1 MFTVGPEVTALHT
14 GAEQKVRLGITARLG
29 CLVKG
34 YPAADIN
41 WFKDGTGVNCLVENF
56 SVNFLQTRAEI

>member
-1 MFTVGPEVTALHT
+1 MYVAEFIKIQTLKIFIFTVGPEVTALHE

-34 YPAADIN
+34 YPAAVIS
-41 WFKDGTGVNCLVENF
+41 WFKDGTGWN
-56 SVNFLQTRAEI
+56 

>member
-1 MFTVGPEVTALHT
+1 MYVAEFIKIQTLKIFIFTVGPEVTALHE

-34 YPAADIN
+34 YPAAVIS
-41 WFKDGTGVNCLVENF
+41 WYKDGTGWK
-56 SVNFLQTRAEI
+56 

>member
-1 MFTVGPEVTALHT
+1 MSCVCCRVYLESEANILIFTVGPGVTALHE

-34 YPAADIN
+34 YPAAVIS
-41 WFKDGTGVNCLVENF
+41 WFKDGTGWN
-56 SVNFLQTRAEI
+56 

>member
-1 MFTVGPEVTALHT
+1 MYVAEFIKIQTLKIFIFKVGPEVTALHE

-34 YPAADIN
+34 YPAAVIS
-41 WFKDGTGVNCLVENF
+41 WYKDGTGWK
-56 SVNFLQTRAEI
+56 

>member
-1 MFTVGPEVTALHT
+1 MYVAEFIKIQTLKIFIFTVGPEVTALHE

-34 YPAADIN
+34 YPAAVIS
-41 WFKDGTGVNCLVENF
+41 WFKDGTGWK
-56 SVNFLQTRAEI
+56 

>member
-1 MFTVGPEVTALHT
+1 MYVAEFIKIQTLKIFIFTVGPEVTALHA

-34 YPAADIN
+34 YPAAVVS
-41 WFKDGTGVNCLVENF
+41 WFKDGTGWN
-56 SVNFLQTRAEI
+56 